1 MKKKIISCSLFFLLF
16 FGLFTFAAQAQTGDP
31 TLNGLDQTA
40 GKVGAFSSQ
49 IGKTYDATFFAT
61 KAGQLIGTLLAFIG
75 VLFLILMI
83 YAGLMWMTAG
93 GNEQTVDKSKTLIIN
108 AIIGLVI
115 VLAAYGIT
123 SFIGNNL
130 IQ

>member
-1 MKKKIISCSLFFLLF
+1 MKKKIISFALFFLLF
-16 FGLFTFAAQAQTGDP
+16 FGLFTLVAQAQTVDP
-31 TLNGLDQTA
+31 SYGLNATA
-40 GKVGAFSSQ
+40 GKVDAFKSQ
-49 IGKTYDATFFAT
+49 INTTYNTDFLAT
-61 KAGQLIGTLLAFIG
+61 KVGKLIGTVLAFVG

-115 VLAAYGIT
+115 VLAAYGLT
-123 SFIGNNL
+123 SFVGNNL
-130 IQ
+130 I

>member
-16 FGLFTFAAQAQTGDP
+16 FGLFTLVAQAQTVDP
-31 TLNGLDQTA
+31 SYGLNATA
-40 GKVGAFSSQ
+40 GKVDAFSSQ

-61 KAGQLIGTLLAFIG
+61 KAGQLIGTLLAFVG

>member
-1 MKKKIISCSLFFLLF
+1 MKKEIISFALFFLLF
-16 FGLFTFAAQAQTGDP
+16 FGLFTLVAQAQTVDP
-31 TLNGLDQTA
+31 SYGLNATA
-40 GKVGAFSSQ
+40 GKVDAFKSQ
-49 IGKTYDATFFAT
+49 INTTYNTDFLAT
-61 KAGQLIGTLLAFIG
+61 KVGQLIGTVLAFVG

-115 VLAAYGIT
+115 VLAAYGLT
-123 SFIGNNL
+123 SFVGNNL
-130 IQ
+130 I

>member
-1 MKKKIISCSLFFLLF
+1 MKKKIISFALFFLLF
-16 FGLFTFAAQAQTGDP
+16 FGLFTLVAQAQTVDP
-31 TLNGLDQTA
+31 SYGLNATA
-40 GKVGAFSSQ
+40 GKVDAFKSQ
-49 IGKTYDATFFAT
+49 INNTYNTDFLAT
-61 KAGQLIGTLLAFIG
+61 KVGKLIGTVLAFVG

-115 VLAAYGIT
+115 VLAAYGLT
-123 SFIGNNL
+123 SFVGNNL
-130 IQ
+130 I